1 MGRILLFELEL
12 LLLGIG
18 VILATFQASGNDDTA
33 TKELMM
39 WVSGPAMSC
48 ATILRY
54 FAGSWSGPVDVSDLM
69 PLNVINVRNKF
80 SHERCTST
88 RMDIML

>member
-12 LLLGIG
+12 LLLGNG

-69 PLNVINVRNKF
+69 PLVSRRTSLNVTGRK
-80 SHERCTST
+80 
-88 RMDIML
+88 

>member
-1 MGRILLFELEL
+1 MGRILLFVLEL

-18 VILATFQASGNDDTA
+18 VIQATFQASGNDDTA

-48 ATILRY
+48 TTILRY
-54 FAGSWSGPVDVSDLM
+54 FAGSWSGPTMAV
-69 PLNVINVRNKF
+69 NKAYVPKPE
-80 SHERCTST
+80 SGGKVLKMTPP
-88 RMDIML
+88 